1 VCSSDLREVRAS
13 VEIYLDNAATTP
25 PLPEVIEAVNHVLK
39 TAWGNPS
46 SVHTKGVEAERIVAE
61 ARRNVAAALRA
72 RPDEILFTSGGTEAN
87 ALAIKGAARARA
99 GRYRH
104 VITAATEHPSVFNA
118 VESLE
123 DEGFSVTVLPVDSEG
138 RVRVEDVLA
147 ALRDDTGLVTLMWV
161 NNEVG
166 TLHPVA
172 EIARAVKE
180 RRPDVWLHFDAV
192 QAFGKVPI
200 RLDEVPA
207 DLLTVSGHKIHGPKG
222 VGALFVR
229 EGVRLAPLFGP
240 GTQEKGI
247 RPGTENVPGIAGFG
261 VAAKAAADMPAE
273 MEKTRALKNL
283 LWERIAAAVPFAVR
297 NGPADEAAS
306 APHILSVSFPGLR
319 GEVLVHALAER
330 GVYVSTG
337 SACSS
342 RRRKGQRVLKA
353 LGLDERRAEGTIR
366 LSLSRLTTA
375 EEVEEAARRIAAVAL
390 ELREFARA

>member
-1 VCSSDLREVRAS
+1 VRAS

-25 PLPEVIEAVNHVLK
+25 PLPGVIEAVNHVLK

>member
-1 VCSSDLREVRAS
+1 M
-13 VEIYLDNAATTP
+13 EIYLDNAATTP
-25 PLPEVIEAVNHVLK
+25 PSQAVIDAVNHVLQ
-39 TAWGNPS
+39 TVWGNPS
-46 SVHTKGVEAERIVAE
+46 SVHTKGVEAERVVAE
-61 ARRNVAAALRA
+61 ARRRIAAALKA
-72 RPDEILFTSGGTEAN
+72 RPEELIFTSGGTEAN

-99 GRYRH
+99 GRYSH
-104 VITAATEHPSVFNA
+104 VVTAATEHPSVFNA

-172 EIARAVKE
+172 DIAKAVKHL
-180 RRPDVWLHFDAV
+180 RPDVWLHFDAV

-200 RLDEVPA
+200 RLDQVPA
-207 DLLTVSGHKIHGPKG
+207 DLVSISGHKVHAPKG
-222 VGALFVR
+222 IGALFVR
-229 EGVRLAPLFGP
+229 DGVRLVPLFGA
-240 GTQEKGI
+240 GTQEKGL

-261 VAAKAAADMPAE
+261 VAAKAAAAGLAKMDE
-273 MEKTRALKNL
+273 TRALKNL
-283 LWERIAAAVPFAVR
+283 LWERIAEAVPFAVR
-297 NGPADEAAS
+297 NGAVSEEDS
-306 APHILSVSFPGLR
+306 APHILSVAFPGLR

-342 RRRKGQRVLKA
+342 RRRKGARVLKA
-353 LGLDERRAEGTIR
+353 LGLDEARVEGTIR
-366 LSLSRLTTA
+366 LSLSAATTR
-375 EEVEEAARRIAAVAL
+375 EEVEEAARRIAQVAL
-390 ELREFARA
+390 ELREFARL